1 MKMAYSISS
10 ITRIAFSNP
19 LYLAIASVT
28 GLIFWIVT
36 NTFDNFLFF
45 SPYLTFYV
53 PHDKIEAFIL
63 TCINSVLVAL
73 LVNFNLYTIRN
84 LKLKLSKSA
93 LSGTT
98 ISVLSSTCA
107 SCSTFGFTLAST
119 FGGLGFLASNFLSS
133 NHITLRGISTI
144 VLLFAICTCYIK
156 TRKSCKLSSKS
167 QVQGYGG
174 NTSSQ

>member
-1 MKMAYSISS
+1 MAYSISS

-63 TCINSVLVAL
+63 TCINSVLVAI

-107 SCSTFGFTLAST
+107 SCSTFGFTLASM

-133 NHITLRGISTI
+133 NQITLRGISTI

-156 TRKSCKLSSKS
+156 TRNSCKLSSKS
-167 QVQGYGG
+167 QVQADGG
-174 NTSSQ
+174 NSSSQ